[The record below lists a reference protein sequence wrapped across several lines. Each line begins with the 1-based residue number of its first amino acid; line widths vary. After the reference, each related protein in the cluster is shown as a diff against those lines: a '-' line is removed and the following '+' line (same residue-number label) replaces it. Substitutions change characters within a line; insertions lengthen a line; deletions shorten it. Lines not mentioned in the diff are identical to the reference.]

1 MSIQYSDRRNA
12 TSKPCLID
20 LDGERLS
27 VHQGGIVKQAL
38 RFDEVRKVR
47 LSIEMAGQ
55 DTQIVCRVSGR
66 SGTQIVFGSRY
77 WLGVGNWRN
86 QAVEFRGFLK
96 TLHEALMPF
105 SDQIAFLEG
114 ASLVFR
120 WVMAGLGVLMASV
133 GVVFAILFL
142 RDDNL
147 AGLAFIAPIA
157 IGAWLAWIFRPQ
169 RPKPYDPKDYAA
181 Q

>member
-20 LDGERLS
+20 IDDQRLRVHRDG
-27 VHQGGIVKQAL
+27 VVKQAL
-38 RFDEVRKVR
+38 RFDEVCEVR
-47 LSIEMAGQ
+47 LAIEMAGQ
-55 DTQIVCRVSGR
+55 DTQIVCRVRGR

-105 SDQIAFLEG
+105 SGQIAFLEG
-114 ASLVFR
+114 ASLGFR
-120 WVMAGLGVLMASV
+120 WVMTGLGIAMA
-133 GVVFAILFL
+133 AIGLSTAITLL
-142 RDDNL
+142 RNDNMI
-147 AGLAFIAPIA
+147 GLAVIAPVG
-157 IGAWLAWIFRPQ
+157 IGLWFAWVF
-169 RPKPYDPKDYAA
+169 RPKPPKAYNPEAYL